1 LRTFEGGDAVQKI
14 KYPREQMHRIRYS
27 KLTEQQIADKLAPAV
42 AGPTCASPCSEALA
56 GKSLRIVTDNGPVL
70 SYTFKSKNKLTL
82 AEDAGG
88 RVESGYGALALKQ
101 IVLFSHLVP
110 KTQRG
115 YHVIVDTKSNLA
127 TVFEIW
133 FSGYTDKREVQRQV
147 HYGYVDVR
155 GQEPPKERHRITNR
169 LEGKGYH
176 WKQDTGIETLEI
188 FPSVLYSNFVELTR
202 FGGEL
207 SFCGPSDYIKLDDEL
222 YVYSRVEAEFSGV
235 MTLYAL
241 DVNTVKQAGVRLG
254 FDEND
259 ALQYYLFNGTGAMVG
274 QIALFE
280 PFDDHGEKIVMA
292 NRPPMTKK
300 GERPVYRP
308 LLTNPSMTKDEV
320 EAAVAKNTSV
330 FNPRTPMAGN
340 KLPSTESLAGKEL
353 TVRYDDGGPVIHYKF
368 DDASKLHWRH
378 DGESQWREE
387 KYQAWEPA
395 PGVIFFGHLLSG
407 APKHDGV
414 AIAIDFDNALTTCV
428 QGTLGTPYMA
438 NEAARKTWF
447 GVVEMA
453 GLTAPMYRRHQFTD
467 ELVGRALTWNYSP
480 GLTSLHVYTTPHSFS
495 WIIFLGSGAGG
506 LEWSGPAQY
515 VKLRDDLYLFNWL
528 EEACNG
534 TLGIL
539 VINTRTMHD
548 CGIGYHCGKDG
559 LSISAV
565 GAQARNAGQFDIRK
579 FYGPR
584 EA

>member
-1 LRTFEGGDAVQKI
+1 MQKI
-14 KYPREQMHRIRYS
+14 KYPKEQMHRIRYT
-27 KLTEQQIADKLAPAV
+27 KLTEQQIADKLTPAV

-56 GKSLRIVTDNGPVL
+56 GKSLRIVTDDGPVL

-82 AEDAGG
+82 TEDKGA
-88 RVESGYGALALKQ
+88 RLDAGYGALGLKQ
-101 IVLFSHLVP
+101 IVLFTHLVP

-115 YHVIVDTKSNLA
+115 YHVIVDLKSNLA
-127 TVFEIW
+127 TVFEVW
-133 FSGYTDKREVQRQV
+133 FSGYTDQREVQRQI
-147 HYGYVDVR
+147 HYGYVDVK
-155 GQEPPKERHRITNR
+155 GQAPPKERHRITNR

-207 SFCGPSDYIKLDDEL
+207 SFCGPSDYVKIDDEL

-259 ALQYYLFNGTGAMVG
+259 ALQYYLFNGTGEMVG

-280 PFDDHGEKIVMA
+280 PFDDHGEKIVMG
-292 NRPPMTKK
+292 NRPPLTKK

-308 LLTNPSMTKDEV
+308 LLTNPAMTKEEV
-320 EAAVAKNTSV
+320 EAAVAKNTV
-330 FNPRTPMAGN
+330 AFNPRTPMAGN
-340 KLPSTESLAGKEL
+340 KLPSTDFLAGKEL

-368 DDASKLHWRH
+368 DDTAKLHWRQ

-387 KYQAWEPA
+387 QYQAWEPA
-395 PGVIFFGHLLSG
+395 PGVIFFGHLLGG

-414 AIAIDFDNALTTCV
+414 AVAIDFDNALTTCV

-447 GVVEMA
+447 GVVEME
-453 GLTAPMYRRHQFTD
+453 GLTAPKYRRHQFTD

-480 GLTSLHVYTTPHSFS
+480 GLTSMHVYTTPHSFS

-515 VKLRDDLYLFNWL
+515 VKLRDELYLFNWL

-548 CGIGYHCGKDG
+548 CGIGYHCGKEG
-559 LSISAV
+559 LSLSAI